1 MNATIS
7 SRTNSHDRTA
17 AIRAAVFFVVFFVA
31 GSVFGGWLTYN
42 FGWGISSEHHLRAI
56 GLSLGLLTLA
66 LSAFPLWFALAIAR
80 RLRTNQK

>member
-1 MNATIS
+1 MTEKSNENAQ
-7 SRTNSHDRTA
+7 DRIA
-17 AIRAAVFFVVFFVA
+17 AIRAAVFFVVFFLLA
-31 GSVFGGWLTYN
+31 SAFGGWLTYR
-42 FGWGISSEHHLRAI
+42 FGWGISSNHHLRSV